1 MRVAVFAVALVG
13 LYIAPAASAST
24 IILSEYSADSTPA
37 SVLDAT
43 LDFTITDIAELTF
56 SVTND
61 TTAPDE
67 YDMNMLFFNATSNV
81 TGLTLQVVRSSGGE
95 DPPPEEWVLEVAA
108 GSSGPTKANGFGIFD
123 YALIDGV
130 GPDPHQIAPGETLE
144 FVMDITGTGPFY
156 DWNFSSELSAPYAGD
171 IQVVAAAKFVDGP
184 SGDSGYGGTIPE
196 PGTFSLLVLA
206 GLGLTVR
213 RRRR

>member
-13 LYIAPAASAST
+13 LYMAPAASAST
-24 IILSEYSADSTPA
+24 IILSEYSSDTTPA

-43 LDFTITDIAELTF
+43 LDFTITDITELTL

-67 YDMNMLFFNATSNV
+67 FEMNMMFFNATDNV
-81 TGLTLQVVRSSGGE
+81 TGLTLQIVRSSGGE
-95 DPPPEEWVLEVAA
+95 DPPPEEWVLEVEA
-108 GSSGPTKANGFGIFD
+108 GTSGPTKVDGFGIFD

-130 GPDPHQIAPGETLE
+130 GPDPHQIMPGETLE
-144 FVMDITGTGPFY
+144 FVMDIAGTGPFY
-156 DWNFSSELSAPYAGD
+156 SWQFSTELSAPYAGE
-171 IQVVAAAKFVDGP
+171 IQAAGAAKFVDGP
-184 SGDSGYGGTIPE
+184 SGDSAFGATIPE